1 MANKFTWFPKF
12 GDAIEKMPA
21 EMRHP
26 FIIAIAEYGMCGTE
40 PSFEGIENGWMLDAL
55 FAGFRE
61 DIDNSVAS
69 CNKNKGGRPRKAAPE
84 PAANPPAEPAGAEG
98 DAKGD
103 TSDEPEPPVCDPVPA
118 DGPDGAETPSETPC
132 GNNPETPLENP
143 LEKPLGKTQYKPSQA
158 KTSQDTG
165 EVRAS
170 DAPTLDDVEAYFGAN
185 CLGGDPK
192 SFFDFYASQGWMK
205 SNGMPIADW
214 RAQAR
219 QWHRMQRERD
229 ADAKSRGKPTS
240 AEVSAAKFTPVPKLT
255 PEEELAQIE
264 EEARR
269 YGIAL

>member
-84 PAANPPAEPAGAEG
+84 PAVNPNGAKDG
-98 DAKGD
+98 AKGD
-103 TSDEPEPPVCDPVPA
+103 ISDEPEPTVCDPVPA

-132 GNNPETPLENP
+132 GNPCGNPPETPLENP

-165 EVRAS
+165 EVRAP

-192 SFFDFYASQGWMK
+192 AFFDFYASQGWRK
-205 SNGMPIADW
+205 SNGIPIADW

-229 ADAKSRGKPTS
+229 ADARSRGKPTAS
-240 AEVSAAKFTPVPKLT
+240 EVEAATFKPVPKLT

>member
-12 GDAIEKMPA
+12 GDAIGKMPA

-26 FIIAIAEYGMCGTE
+26 FIIAIAEYGMYGTE

-84 PAANPPAEPAGAEG
+84 PVAVNLTVNPNGI
-98 DAKGD
+98 KGD
-103 TSDEPEPPVCDPVPA
+103 TSDEPEPTVCDPVPI
-118 DGPDGAETPSETPC
+118 DDPDGAETPSETPC
-132 GNNPETPLENP
+132 GNPQKTPLENP
-143 LEKPLGKTQYKPSQA
+143 LVKPLGETQTKPSQYKP
-158 KTSQDTG
+158 SQDTG
-165 EVRAS
+165 EVRAP
-170 DAPTLDDVEAYFGAN
+170 DTPGAPTLDEAVEYFGAN

-192 SFFDFYASQGWMK
+192 AFFDFYASQGWMK

-229 ADAKSRGKPTS
+229 ADARSRGKPTS
-240 AEVSAAKFTPVPKLT
+240 AEVSAAKFAPVPKLT